1 MHNGCTTALETT
13 VSGKPLLT
21 YSPFQRE
28 YFQEILNTLGYNI
41 KTKEEL
47 LIKAND
53 IFNSEK
59 ISNQKKIEI
68 KIPETISKKL
78 DIDKNELAAE
88 KILKI
93 WESLDDKTLSKP
105 NNWIKFYLLLG
116 ILFPNK
122 FKPFKKNYKFPQF
135 NENDIRGR
143 VSRLQS
149 LLGIEKKLECKFLSE
164 RTLLIKKI
172 SK

>member
-1 MHNGCTTALETT
+1 MRF
-13 VSGKPLLT
+13 S
-21 YSPFQRE
+21 R
-28 YFQEILNTLGYNI
+28 
-41 KTKEEL
+41 
-47 LIKAND
+47 
-53 IFNSEK
+53 K
-59 ISNQKKIEI
+59 I
-68 KIPETISKKL
+68 
-78 DIDKNELAAE
+78 
-88 KILKI
+88 
-93 WESLDDKTLSKP
+93 
-105 NNWIKFYLLLG
+105 LG